1 MFHTLKSRHLAGGL
15 VCLALMLSP
24 MCAYPGELYPPGQ
37 FESGDSEL
45 VAGLKEAL
53 SVGTKSAVELVS
65 KVDGYF
71 ANELIKIIM
80 PEQLKAVAD
89 TLSSI
94 GFRKQVEEFVLSMNR
109 AAEKAAPEALGIFVE
124 AVKAMSFEDAKNIL
138 GGGDTAATD
147 YFKEK
152 TSESIYQAFS
162 PIISSSMAEVGV
174 TQRYQELTD
183 KYKTLPFV
191 KGIAIDLDDYVTH
204 KALDGLFFMVG
215 EEEKKIRTDPAARV
229 TDLLKKVFK

>member
-1 MFHTLKSRHLAGGL
+1 MFLSPKFGHLAGSL
-15 VCLALMLSP
+15 VCLALLLGSV
-24 MCAYPGELYPPGQ
+24 CAHTGELYRPEQ
-37 FESGDSEL
+37 FGSGDSEL

-65 KVDGYF
+65 QVNGYF
-71 ANELIKIIM
+71 TNELIKIIM
-80 PEQLKAVAD
+80 PDQLEKAAN
-89 TLSSI
+89 TLSTI
-94 GFRKQVEEFVLSMNR
+94 GFRNQVEEFVLSMNR
-109 AAEKAAPEALGIFVE
+109 AAEKAAPEALGIFME

-152 TSESIYQAFS
+152 TSENIYEAFS
-162 PIISSSMAEVGV
+162 PIISSSMEEVGV
-174 TQRYQELTD
+174 TQRFKEIMD
-183 KYKTLPFV
+183 KYSTLPFV
-191 KGIAIDLDDYVTH
+191 KDVAIDLDDYVTN